1 MQNITMSPLDAAR
14 FERERARLTAI
25 SSRIVGSRAEAEDIV
40 QDCFIRWQASDRA
53 ACASHA
59 AWLTTVVKH
68 LSIDRLRKRAREA
81 IAAESSGSDHDAAAS
96 PEQALS
102 MQAEL
107 GDALARLFKNLSPAE
122 RLALVL
128 HEVLDCPHADIAAA
142 LGTST
147 ANARQLLARA
157 RRRLQVAPGPDY
169 SAKLSRELIRRF
181 QAAIHG
187 VDVPAMVS
195 LLGEEQP
202 MAVHEAPPQTMRGI
216 RRGSSA
222 NDACYRLAA

>member
-1 MQNITMSPLDAAR
+1 MSQLDAAR

-25 SSRIVGSRAEAEDIV
+25 SSRIVGSHAEAEDIV

-53 ACASHA
+53 ACASAA

-81 IAAESSGSDHDAAAS
+81 IAAESAACEHDDAAS
-96 PEQALS
+96 PEQAWLI
-102 MQAEL
+102 QAAL
-107 GDALARLFKNLSPAE
+107 GDALARLITTLSPTE

-157 RRRLQVAPGPDY
+157 RRRLQSAPESDY
-169 SAKLSRELIRRF
+169 RTKLSRELIRRF
-181 QAAIHG
+181 QAAIQG

-202 MAVHEAPPQTMRGI
+202 MAVHEAPPTAVRNM
-216 RRGSSA
+216 RRGHSA
-222 NDACYRLAA
+222 NDGCYLLAA